1 MTRRLMIRWVAIV
14 GLILILMLFA
24 STEMDFVYAGF

>member
-1 MTRRLMIRWVAIV
+1 MISRILIRWIAIV
-14 GLILILMLFA
+14 GLILMLMLFA

>member
-1 MTRRLMIRWVAIV
+1 MNNRVMIRWIAIA

>member
-1 MTRRLMIRWVAIV
+1 MTKRLLVRWIAIL